1 MDRYAVIG
9 HPIAHSQSP
18 FIHAR
23 FAEQTGE
30 PVDYGTM
37 DVAEAD
43 FAEAVRAFFADG
55 GRGLNVTVPHKGR
68 AWQLS
73 ERRSEVADEAGAVN
87 TLYMGSDGRLTGEN
101 TDGIGMVRDI
111 RVNHGAP
118 LADSRV
124 LLLGAGGA
132 VRGVMPALL
141 AEAPASVTIANR
153 TVSRARELAGLFG
166 DRRPVQA
173 TGFEALADEPPFDLV
188 INGTSAGLQAELPPV
203 PATVVGARTWCYD
216 MIYGAGRTAFQQWA
230 LDQGACRALDGCG
243 MLVEQ
248 AAESFRIWRGVA
260 PRTAPVITA
269 LRQRLR
275 QDGDP

>member
-1 MDRYAVIG
+1 MDRYAVVG

-30 PVDYGTM
+30 SVDYGAM
-37 DVAEAD
+37 DVPEAD
-43 FAEAVRAFFADG
+43 FAEAVRAFFAGG

-87 TLYMGSDGRLTGEN
+87 TLYIGGDGRLTGEN

-111 RVNHGAP
+111 VVNHGAP
-118 LADSRV
+118 LEGSRV

-141 AEAPASVTIANR
+141 AEVPARVTIANR
-153 TVSRARELAGLFG
+153 TVSRARELAELFG
-166 DRRPVQA
+166 DRGSVQA

-203 PATVVGARTWCYD
+203 PGAVVGERTWCYD

-269 LRQRLR
+269 LRERLR
-275 QDGDP
+275 QDGGS